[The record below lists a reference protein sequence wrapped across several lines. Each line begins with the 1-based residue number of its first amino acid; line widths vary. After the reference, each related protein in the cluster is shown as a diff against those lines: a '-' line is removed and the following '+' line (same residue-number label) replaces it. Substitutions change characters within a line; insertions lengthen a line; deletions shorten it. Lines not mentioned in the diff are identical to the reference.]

1 MMFKSNKLSDKKKR
15 LFFSQLQ
22 VLLKAGLSFTSS
34 FSLIIEGASGHD
46 AEVYRRMFDRVI
58 AGASLWAALKEEDDF
73 SRLDFGVIRIGEESG
88 KLIDA
93 LGFLTDYYEKKE
105 SQRRTLVSALSY
117 PMITLG
123 VAVVVLVFMMLVVI
137 PMFEQVYAR
146 MGGELPAMT
155 RMMISISNKMP
166 AIFLVAVIL
175 AGVWY
180 VVKRVY
186 GNTDLFQKMTSSLL
200 LKLPYVGNLICL
212 FQVSRLSRLL
222 YLLISSDVPI
232 LQSLRLI
239 SEIIRFYPVRR
250 SLLETCDIVE
260 HGGLLHTG
268 FDAYPS
274 IYSRKFTVLLRVGE
288 ETNSLDAMLKTLSD
302 DMSAELDYEI
312 KQVNN
317 ALEPALILL
326 IGIIVAFVL
335 ISMYLPMFKMGMTIQ

>member
-1 MMFKSNKLSDKKKR
+1 MFKTNKLTDKKKR
-15 LFFSQLQ
+15 LFFSQLR

-34 FSLIIEGASGHD
+34 FSLIIEGASGYD

-58 AGASLWAALKEEDDF
+58 AGASLWNALGEERDF

-88 KLIDA
+88 RLIEA
-93 LGFLTDYYEKKE
+93 LGFLADYYEKKE
-105 SQRRTLVSALSY
+105 KQRRTLVSALSY
-117 PMITLG
+117 PMITLS
-123 VAVVVLVFMMLVVI
+123 VAVVVMVFMMLVVV

-155 RMMISISNKMP
+155 RMMISVSDKMP
-166 AIFLVAVIL
+166 AFFLVAVML
-175 AGVWY
+175 VGVWY
-180 VVKRVY
+180 VVKKMY
-186 GNTDLFQKMTSSLL
+186 GDTEFFQKTTSSLL
-200 LKLPYVGNLICL
+200 LKIPYAGNLICL
-212 FQVSRLSRLL
+212 FQVSRLSRLM

-239 SEIIRFYPVRR
+239 SDIIQFYPVKR

-268 FDAYPS
+268 FTAYPS

-288 ETNSLDAMLKTLSD
+288 ETNSLDTMLKTISD

-312 KQVNN
+312 TQINN
-317 ALEPALILL
+317 ALEPALILF

>member
-1 MMFKSNKLSDKKKR
+1 MFKSNKLSDKKKR

-73 SRLDFGVIRIGEESG
+73 SRIGEESG

-186 GNTDLFQKMTSSLL
+186 GHTDVFQKLTSSLL

-250 SLLETCDIVE
+250 SLLETYDIVE

-317 ALEPALILL
+317 TLEPALILL